1 MRQLQNTEEEGQ
13 LKAVFDTNIFIS
25 ALNWSGKPQIAY
37 FRQLNDEFILVTSTA
52 ILSELCDILRRNFN
66 WSDDDAYDIYNLIGN
81 QSIVVTPAERIE
93 VIERDLDDNRIL
105 ECAVEGNANYIISG
119 DRHLL
124 DLGRYRGI
132 EIITTSEFLA
142 LLEL

>member
-1 MRQLQNTEEEGQ
+1 M
-13 LKAVFDTNIFIS
+13 
-25 ALNWSGKPQIAY
+25 
-37 FRQLNDEFILVTSTA
+37 
-52 ILSELCDILRRNFN
+52 
-66 WSDDDAYDIYNLIGN
+66 IGN